1 MINYSSFYT
10 QNYLI
15 LNHQQPHENILSDTV
30 YQYLPTKA
38 DWFLQLLPPLKM
50 FLFPTLIKQWAFYTW
65 KIKIQVKTVNSCFF
79 TCMQLQNAVKH
90 FKFKSQYSGF
100 SKVGGGG
107 ASPSSPPSY
116 IFFWPPLPHQNW
128 CSSWGAPSP
137 LKNEAWTSENTPP
150 PLKHEA
156 PFHEMIP
163 RKSTINN
170 NFKI

>member
-107 ASPSSPPSY
+107 APPSSPPHPT
-116 IFFWPPLPHQNW
+116 IFFDP
-128 CSSWGAPSP
+128 PSP
-137 LKNEAWTSENTPP
+137 IKTDAPHGVHPPHLKMKPGHLKTPP
-150 PLKHEA
+150 PSHWNTKHPSMKWFLE
-156 PFHEMIP
+156 
-163 RKSTINN
+163 
-170 NFKI
+170 

>member
-65 KIKIQVKTVNSCFF
+65 RIKIQVKTVNSYFF
-79 TCMQLQNAVKH
+79 TCMQLQIAVKH

-107 ASPSSPPSY
+107 LPAPSHPA
-116 IFFWPPLPHQNW
+116 IFFD
-128 CSSWGAPSP
+128 
-137 LKNEAWTSENTPP
+137 PP
-150 PLKHEA
+150 PIKIDALHGVHPLFKNKACPSGNNPPIETW
-156 PFHEMIP
+156 
-163 RKSTINN
+163 STLPWNDS
-170 NFKI
+170 